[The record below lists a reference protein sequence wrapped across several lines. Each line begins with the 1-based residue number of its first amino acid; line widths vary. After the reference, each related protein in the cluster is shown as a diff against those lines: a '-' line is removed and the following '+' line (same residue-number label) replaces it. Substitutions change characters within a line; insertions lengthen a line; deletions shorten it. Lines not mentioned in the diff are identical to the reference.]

1 MDPRDVSIVLLTK
14 NGGDLFGRV
23 IDGLM
28 ACDGARDAEIL
39 VIDSGST
46 DGTLAHARRHPEIR
60 VHEIPPGEFG
70 HGKTRNLGAKLTSR
84 PILVFGV
91 QDATPTG
98 PEFLRELIAPLDDPE
113 VAGAFGRQ
121 IAYDW
126 TNRIEKMF
134 MAAQYPETRTV
145 KQRSG
150 DGPMGIKDMFFSNV
164 CSAIRRSVFERIPFD
179 ETLIMSEDQM
189 WAKSALLAGHKVVY
203 QGTAAVLHSH
213 NYRLKEV
220 FKRNFDSGVSLVGV
234 AEDSFPSMVRYEL
247 SYLASG
253 IRDLARTR
261 DALWI
266 PYFLAYEAT
275 RAVAFT
281 TGQRAHLL
289 PTPLKRLFSLHHY
302 HWNRTPTP
310 RSPA

>member
-1 MDPRDVSIVLLTK
+1 MHPRDVSIVLLTK
-14 NGGDLFGRV
+14 NGGELFERV

-28 ACDGARDAEIL
+28 RCDGVRDAEIL
-39 VIDSGST
+39 IIDSGST
-46 DGTLAHARRHPEIR
+46 DRTLEYARRYPEIR
-60 VHEIPPGEFG
+60 VHEIPPSEFG
-70 HGKTRNLGAKLTSR
+70 HGKTRNLGARMTSR

-98 PEFLRELIAPLDDPE
+98 PEFLSELVAPLDDPE

-134 MAAQYPETRTV
+134 MATQDPPGTVV
-145 KQRSG
+145 KQRKG
-150 DGPMGIKDMFFSNV
+150 DGPLCIRDMFVSNV

-179 ETLIMSEDQM
+179 ESLIMSEDQL
-189 WAKSALLAGHKVVY
+189 WAKSALVAGHKVVY
-203 QGTAAVLHSH
+203 QGSATVLHSH

-234 AEDSFPSMVRYEL
+234 AEDSFFSMVRYEL
-247 SYLASG
+247 AHIASG
-253 IRDLARTR
+253 VRDLASTG
-261 DALWI
+261 DVLWI
-266 PYFLAYEAT
+266 PYFFAYEAT

-289 PTPLKRLFSLHHY
+289 PNRVKRMFSLHKY
-302 HWNRTPTP
+302 HWKAT
-310 RSPA
+310 

>member
-1 MDPRDVSIVLLTK
+1 MNLSDVSIVLLTK

-28 ACDGARDAEIL
+28 RCDGARDAEIL
-39 VIDSGST
+39 IIDSGST
-46 DGTLAHARRHPEIR
+46 DGTLDHARRHPEIR
-60 VHEIPPGEFG
+60 IHQIPPSEFG
-70 HGKTRNLGAKLTSR
+70 HGKTRNLGATLTSR

-98 PEFLRELIAPLDDPE
+98 PEFLRELVAPLDDPE

-134 MAAQYPETRTV
+134 MAEQYPPGQVV
-145 KQRSG
+145 KQRKG
-150 DGPMGIKDMFFSNV
+150 DGPLGIRDMFFSNV

-179 ETLIMSEDQM
+179 ETLIMSEDQL

-203 QGTAAVLHSH
+203 QGSATVLHSH

-220 FKRNFDSGVSLVGV
+220 FKRNFDSGVSLLGV
-234 AEDSFPSMVRYEL
+234 AEDSFLSMVGYEI
-247 SYLASG
+247 SHVWNG
-253 IRDLARTR
+253 VRDLAGTR
-261 DALWI
+261 DFAWI
-266 PYFLAYEAT
+266 PYFFVYEGT

-289 PTPLKRLFSLHHY
+289 PDRLKRALSLHSY
-302 HWNRTPTP
+302 HWK
-310 RSPA
+310 PAGR